1 MKNRVGKAI
10 AWSERFTK
18 TDTRYLL
25 KGGFWLGLG
34 RGLSI
39 LLSLGLAVAFANLL
53 DPKEYGVYKFVL
65 SLAGFLWAFTL
76 TGLPAAIT
84 RAVAQGHE
92 GMLPKAIKS
101 QMRWS
106 TIVTISALA
115 ISLYYFY
122 NDNQTLGTAM
132 LLVGAF
138 SPFIKTYEMFGSYL
152 SGKQAFKIKTF
163 FGVLR
168 DSIPTAALIGA
179 LFFTNDPVL
188 LIATY
193 FVSHTFAA
201 GLFYFITLK
210 KFPPNDTDDETVTKD
225 GKHLSLMNIIG
236 KAAAEVDKILLFH
249 HLGAAPLALYAFAY
263 APVQQMQG
271 FGTLIQ
277 TLLAA
282 KLPSR
287 SFEEL
292 KRSIPW
298 KTFLAFLITIPIV
311 GAYVAAAPYI
321 YTYLFPQYVEG
332 VIFSQALALSLLVAF
347 PSILL
352 RESFIATRKLFP
364 LYVTKTVVPIL
375 RVLLLLFLI
384 PTMGIWGAVIAL
396 VIPQVLNLILLSLF
410 FLFIKS

>member
-10 AWSERFTK
+10 AWSDRFTH

-34 RGLSI
+34 RGLST

-106 TIVTISALA
+106 TIVTLGALA
-115 ISLYYFY
+115 IALYYFY

-152 SGKQAFKIKTF
+152 SGKQAFKVKTF

-168 DSIPTAALIGA
+168 DSIPTAALISA
-179 LFFTNDPVL
+179 LFLTKDPVL
-188 LIATY
+188 LIGTY
-193 FVSHTFAA
+193 FVSHTLSSA
-201 GLFYFITLK
+201 LFYFITIK
-210 KFPPNDTDDETVTKD
+210 SFPPNSTDDETVTKD

-263 APVQQMQG
+263 APIQQMQG

-277 TLLAA
+277 TLVSA
-282 KLPSR
+282 KLPTR
-287 SFEEL
+287 SFGEL
-292 KRSIPW
+292 KQSIPR
-298 KTFLAFLITIPIV
+298 KAFLAFLLTLPIA
-311 GAYVAAAPYI
+311 GAYVFAAPYI

-332 VIFSQALALSLLVAF
+332 VIFSQALALSLIVSF
-347 PSILL
+347 PAILL
-352 RESFIATRKLFP
+352 RESFVATRKLFP
-364 LYVTKTVVPIL
+364 LYVTRTVVPIL
-375 RVLLLLFLI
+375 RIALLVLLI
-384 PTMGIWGAVIAL
+384 PTIGIWGAIIAII
-396 VIPQVLNLILLSLF
+396 IPQTLNLILLSSF
-410 FLFIKS
+410 FIFTKS